1 MLSILMPVYNEIE
14 RVERAIDEVL
24 RADLPI
30 PFELVIVDDGSTDG
44 TSDLLDGLEWPDGRV
59 RLHRH
64 ERNQGKG
71 AAVRTALADARGEFS
86 AIFDADLEYDPHDLA
101 KLLPPL
107 IEGET
112 NAVFGVRAF
121 DGYTSHSFLF
131 VMGNRGVTLAANVLF
146 NVYLS
151 DIMTCHKAIRTDV
164 FRQLQ
169 LRERGFTIEPEIAA
183 RLLQGGERIFEV
195 PVTYKARRTE
205 EGKKLTWQDGFRV
218 LRTLVRCRAS
228 RPRRVSK

>member
-14 RVERAIDEVL
+14 RVEQAIHEVVQ
-24 RADLPI
+24 ADLPI

-44 TSDLLDGLEWPDGRV
+44 TTELLDRREWPDGRV

-64 ERNQGKG
+64 DRNQGKG
-71 AAVRTALADARGEFS
+71 AAVRTALRDARGEFS

-107 IEGET
+107 VDGET

-151 DIMTCHKAIRTDV
+151 DIMTCQKAIRTDV
-164 FRQLQ
+164 FQKLG

-183 RLLQGGERIFEV
+183 RLLQSGERIFEV
-195 PVTYKARRTE
+195 PVTYKARR
-205 EGKKLTWQDGFRV
+205 
-218 LRTLVRCRAS
+218 
-228 RPRRVSK
+228 